1 MGRVLA
7 PHGVKGWI
15 KVQPFTA
22 SPESLAGY
30 GHWWLSDG
38 EGWIE
43 TEIAE
48 VAVHGADVVA
58 RPAGCADRDQAVQYR
73 GREVAIPR
81 EAFPEAGED
90 EFYWADLVGL
100 EVVNMQGEVLG
111 AVAGLLSSGVQDIL
125 RVCEGKSGGGKGGD
139 ERLIPFVE
147 AVVKKVD
154 LEAGRIE
161 VDWGKDW

>member
-7 PHGVKGWI
+7 PYGVKGWI

-30 GHWWLSDG
+30 DHWWFSEGGDWAESD
-38 EGWIE
+38 
-43 TEIAE
+43 IAE
-48 VAVHGADVVA
+48 VAVHGSDVVA
-58 RPAGCADRDQAVQYR
+58 RPAGCTDRDQAVKYR

-81 EAFPEAGED
+81 EAFPEAGKD

-111 AVAGLLSSGVQDIL
+111 EVAGLLSSGVQDIL
-125 RVCEGKSGGGKGGD
+125 RVSEGTRSGKD
-139 ERLIPFVE
+139 ERLIPIVE

-154 LEAGRIE
+154 LKTGRIE

>member
-7 PHGVKGWI
+7 PFGVKGWI
-15 KVQPFTA
+15 KVQTFTA
-22 SPESLAGY
+22 SPESLAEY
-30 GHWWLSDG
+30 DHWWLSEGDG
-38 EGWIE
+38 WAE

-48 VAVHGADVVA
+48 VAVHGASIVA
-58 RPAGCADRDQAVQYR
+58 RPAGCADRDQAAKYR
-73 GREVAIPR
+73 GREIAIPR

-100 EVVNMQGEVLG
+100 EVVNVQGEVLG
-111 AVAGLLSSGVQDIL
+111 AVTGLLSSGVQDIL
-125 RVCEGKSGGGKGGD
+125 RVDRGDGNSGSKD